1 MKAGEPSE
9 TAVRIAIN
17 QAAAASD
24 PELRRVL
31 ADPDEPYS
39 EWFVTEHSLRARQQL
54 ALWRSEKGKP
64 ILQALADGM
73 EPGGPVSILLR
84 KRWIEDQV
92 RVALREAPQMVVLGA
107 GYDALALRLLDS
119 FPWVRFVEVDHPAT
133 QAVKRR
139 ALEAHGGV
147 PSRLALVPL
156 DLAQLTLAETLA
168 REPSWDGTIPT
179 VFVAE
184 GLLMFLAEPEVDR
197 LLGFVAERGE
207 SRLIFSFT
215 DRKELLTRGSRVF
228 KTAQMLKL
236 SGEPIQWSL
245 EPDALGGFLAERGL
259 RLAKLAG
266 HQDLR
271 RAYLAPLG
279 IDRELGPGEWLAVA
293 EVP

>member
-31 ADPDEPYS
+31 ADPEEPYS
-39 EWFVTEHSLRARQQL
+39 EWFVTEHSVKARQQL
-54 ALWRSEKGKP
+54 ALWRSDKGKP

-73 EPGGPVSILLR
+73 EPGGPISILLR

-92 RVALREAPQMVVLGA
+92 RLALREASQMVVLGA
-107 GYDALALRLLDS
+107 GYDPLALRLLDV
-119 FPWVRFVEVDHPAT
+119 FPWVSFVEVDHPAT

-156 DLAQLTLAETLA
+156 DLAQLTLRETLA
-168 REPSWDGTIPT
+168 REPSWDGSLPT

-184 GLLMFLAEPEVDR
+184 GLLMFLADLEVDR
-197 LLGFVAERGE
+197 VLSLVAERGE

-245 EPDALGGFLAERGL
+245 ESEAIDGFLAERGL
-259 RLAKLAG
+259 RLATLAG

-271 RAYLAPLG
+271 RAYLAPLR
-279 IDRELGPGEWLAVA
+279 IDRELGPGEWLVVA
-293 EVP
+293 ETR

>member
-1 MKAGEPSE
+1 MKTGEPSE

-17 QAAAASD
+17 QAVAASD

-39 EWFVTEHSLRARQQL
+39 EWFVAEHSLRARQQL
-54 ALWRSEKGKP
+54 ALWRSDKGKP

-84 KRWIEDQV
+84 KRWIEDEV
-92 RVALREAPQMVVLGA
+92 RSALRGASQLVVLGA
-107 GYDALALRLLDS
+107 GYDTLALRLLDS

-133 QAVKRR
+133 QTVKRR
-139 ALEAHGGV
+139 ALEAHGGI
-147 PSRLALVPL
+147 PSRLALVPV
-156 DLAQLTLAETLA
+156 DLAHPGLAETLA
-168 REPSWDGTIPT
+168 REPSRDGTIPT
-179 VFVAE
+179 VFVGE
-184 GLLMFLAEPEVDR
+184 GLLMFLAEAEVDR
-197 LLGFVAERGE
+197 LLRFAASQPGN
-207 SRLIFSFT
+207 RLVFSFT

-236 SGEPIQWSL
+236 SGEPIRWSL

-266 HQDLR
+266 HQELR
-271 RAYLAPLG
+271 RAYLAPLR

-293 EVP
+293 EAP